1 MPSDPEFISRFRRV
15 SGQPSRSGLEM
26 KIGSSPGFASGR
38 SLGLSRA
45 LLGFLLYVCV
55 QTVPGLAVP
64 ELQGETYVQRLPL
77 VDDVLA
83 CIYIKKDTDTRG
95 TVLLQVTF

>member
-1 MPSDPEFISRFRRV
+1 M
-15 SGQPSRSGLEM
+15 
-26 KIGSSPGFASGR
+26 
-38 SLGLSRA
+38 
-45 LLGFLLYVCV
+45 

-64 ELQGETYVQRLPL
+64 ELQGEMYVQRLAL

-83 CIYIKKDTDTRG
+83 CIYIKKDTETRG